1 MAEIFFKSMNRRRF
15 IQTGLAAFGTLVTIN
30 AGCSPGLMKND
41 EKETRL
47 ALLADTHIPEDVE
60 NNYRGFYPYRNLEK
74 VVPDLV
80 SNSLDGVLIAGDLA
94 RLTGQPGDYANLRQL
109 LNPVAEKMWG
119 YMALG
124 NHDNRENF
132 LKVFYD
138 IPRNKPDLKGK
149 HVTVIKM
156 ASTRVIMLDSLLY
169 TNKVPGLL
177 DVTVIKMASTR
188 VIMLDSLLYTNKVPG
203 LLGKAQR
210 QWLEDYLNKCEE
222 TPTILCFHHTLSDGD
237 DALLDV
243 PRLFSMIAPIRKV
256 KAIVYGHSHVYGFS
270 EFEGIHLINL
280 PAMGYNFN
288 DSEPVGWVEARLGSR
303 GGDFVLHAVGGNQDR
318 DGSVMKLNWRKG

>member
-1 MAEIFFKSMNRRRF
+1 MNRRSF
-15 IQTGLAAFGTLVTIN
+15 IQTGLAAFGTLISLN
-30 AGCSPGLMKND
+30 SGCGTDLMKKD
-41 EKETRL
+41 EKQTNL
-47 ALLADTHIPEDVE
+47 ALLADTHIPEDIE

-74 VVPDLV
+74 IVPDII
-80 SNSLDGVLIAGDLA
+80 SASPDGVLIAGDLA
-94 RLTGQPGDYANLRQL
+94 RLTGQPGDYANLRKL

-132 LKVFYD
+132 FKVFYD
-138 IPRNKPDLKGK
+138 IPRGKPDLKGK

-156 ASTRVIMLDSLLY
+156 ASTRAIMLDSLLY
-169 TNKVPGLL
+169 V
-177 DVTVIKMASTR
+177 
-188 VIMLDSLLYTNKVPG
+188 NKVPG

-210 QWLEDYLNKCEE
+210 QWLEDFLKECDE

-237 DALLDV
+237 GDLLDV

-280 PAMGYNFN
+280 PAVGYNFS
-288 DSEPVGWVEARLGSR
+288 DSDAVGWVEARLTSR
-303 GGDFVLHAVGGNQDR
+303 GGDFVLHAIAGNKDR
-318 DGSVMKLNWRKG
+318 DGSVTRLVWRKG

>member
-1 MAEIFFKSMNRRRF
+1 MTEIFFRSMNRRSF

-30 AGCSPGLMKND
+30 TGCSHGLLKTD

-60 NNYRGFYPYRNLEK
+60 NNYRGFYPYQNLEK
-74 VVPDLV
+74 VVPDII
-80 SNSLDGVLIAGDLA
+80 SASPDGVLIAGDLA
-94 RLTGQPGDYANLRQL
+94 RLTGQLGDYANLKKL
-109 LNPVAEKMWG
+109 LSPVAEKTPVF
-119 YMALG
+119 MALG

-132 LKVFYD
+132 LKVFD
-138 IPRNKPDLKGK
+138 ETPGDKPDLKGK
-149 HVTVIKM
+149 HVTIIKK

-169 TNKVPGLL
+169 V
-177 DVTVIKMASTR
+177 
-188 VIMLDSLLYTNKVPG
+188 NKVPG

-210 QWLEDYLNKCEE
+210 QWLKNYLKECDE

-237 DALLDV
+237 GDLLDV

-256 KAIVYGHSHVYGFS
+256 KAIVYGHSHVYGIS

-280 PAMGYNFN
+280 PAVGYNFS
-288 DSEPVGWVEARLGSR
+288 DSEPVGWVEASLGSR
-303 GGDFVLHAVGGNQDR
+303 GGDFVLHAVGGNLDR
-318 DGSVMKLNWRKG
+318 DGSVTKLAWRKG

>member
-1 MAEIFFKSMNRRRF
+1 MTEIFSRSMNRRSF

-30 AGCSPGLMKND
+30 TGCSHGLMKTD

-60 NNYRGFYPYRNLEK
+60 NNYRGFYPYQNLEK
-74 VVPDLV
+74 VVPDII
-80 SNSLDGVLIAGDLA
+80 SASPDGVLIAGDLA
-94 RLTGQPGDYANLRQL
+94 RLTGQLGDYANLKKL
-109 LNPVAEKMWG
+109 LSPVAEKTPVF
-119 YMALG
+119 MALG

-132 LKVFYD
+132 LKVFD
-138 IPRNKPDLKGK
+138 ETPGDKPDLKGK
-149 HVTVIKM
+149 HVTIIKK

-169 TNKVPGLL
+169 V
-177 DVTVIKMASTR
+177 
-188 VIMLDSLLYTNKVPG
+188 NKVPG

-210 QWLEDYLNKCEE
+210 QWLKNYLKECDE

-237 DALLDV
+237 GDLLDV

-256 KAIVYGHSHVYGFS
+256 KAIVYGHSHVYGIS

-280 PAMGYNFN
+280 PAVGYNFS
-288 DSEPVGWVEARLGSR
+288 DSEPVGWVEASLGSR
-303 GGDFVLHAVGGNQDR
+303 GGDFVLHAVGGNLDR
-318 DGSVMKLNWRKG
+318 DGSVTKLAWRKG